1 MSQFDL
7 RKSLGRINPDLRR
20 ELFSRWPS
28 LSPLDWSQMAKKR
41 SVGPLFDRLQSMTAE
56 EKREINLLL
65 RTFESL
71 AVPRGLKVLLD
82 ELRQRSPEH
91 VGTWGAIK
99 AGMDKVVWTY
109 LHAKP
114 VFEEAIVFARAD
126 SLVQTRYWRKWSAV
140 ACERFEATAERI
152 TALEDSLVEHH
163 SGEFRGDRCKVH
175 HYSRRNGA
183 EYFFAYLPNW
193 PEDFMIFTREGELQT
208 LNLPTAFSIL
218 FVFTPQT
225 GVLEMIASGG
235 TDVQLCLRRRFYA
248 AMTRTEVPDLLPAR
262 PAYELDHLLE
272 PGFSFTGHDTSV
284 VQRVDVTRMAL
295 VPTVA
300 TPDVDGFALRFRAGI
315 GYSKVMAQ
323 LDRTLASMD
332 LDRSHVSID
341 EIGFRMHCV
350 GDGRRQGRR
359 LTFKVT
365 PRTCELKSVEDEDLR
380 VLGEQSIRAWRIDRG

>member
-1 MSQFDL
+1 LSQFDL

-20 ELFSRWPS
+20 ELFSRWPTLAS
-28 LSPLDWSQMAKKR
+28 LDWSQMAKKR
-41 SVGPLFDRLQSMTAE
+41 STAPLFDRLQSMTTD

-82 ELRQRSPEH
+82 ELRHQSPEH
-91 VGTWGAIK
+91 VGTWGAID
-99 AGMDKVVWTY
+99 APMDKVVWTY

-114 VFEEAIVFARAD
+114 VFEEAIIFARAD
-126 SLVQTRYWRKWSAV
+126 SLVTTRYWRKWPAV
-140 ACERFEATAERI
+140 SCEKFEATTDRI

-248 AMTRTEVPDLLPAR
+248 AMTRTEVADLLPVR

-272 PGFSFTGHDTSV
+272 PGFSFSGHDTSV
-284 VQRVDVTRMAL
+284 VQRVDVRRMTL

-300 TPDVDGFALRFRAGI
+300 TPEVDGFSVRFRADV
-315 GYSKVMAQ
+315 GYPKVVAQ

-332 LDRSHVSID
+332 LDRSQASID
-341 EIGFRMHCV
+341 EIQIRIQCV
-350 GDGRRQGRR
+350 SDGQRQGCR

-365 PRTCELKSVEDEDLR
+365 PRASDLKSVEDEDLR